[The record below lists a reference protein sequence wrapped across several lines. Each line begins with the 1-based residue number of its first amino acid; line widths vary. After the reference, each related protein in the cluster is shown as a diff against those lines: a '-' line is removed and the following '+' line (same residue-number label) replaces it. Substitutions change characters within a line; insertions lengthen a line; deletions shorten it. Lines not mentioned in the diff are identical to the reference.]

1 MKEKD
6 KEFLDLLSVVTPDSG
21 WNVAEAYLASYSLDL
36 KALGLTLMA
45 MAGTWEQDGE
55 SPKRID
61 AIKAID
67 SMRGKVHVVVQ
78 PTRTKTPDSN
88 TPKILHLL
96 DQFCHEYKSDLDF
109 PHSWHPKIALVKFM
123 PPENHSSRKRIKR
136 PQPKWRLWIGS
147 KNLTLTKNLDLGV
160 VIDGEPSRKSTNA
173 PDIAKL
179 ATTISQQA
187 SLPGKHQETLLAE
200 LDKVQ
205 WKLPRGLTLQQ
216 IALLR
221 PEDREHRDYPKIP
234 RHVKEILLVSPFLD
248 IATLKHF
255 NDAGNKQTQRTLV
268 STRTE
273 LDRLKET
280 GDWNPHNYQL
290 HTLPTAVMP
299 KSLDNSE
306 DATDQQ
312 LADELQNEVTEN
324 LTLGLHAKFIL
335 ACTPN
340 SYLLWMGSINATKR
354 GWRRNAEVLGEFKI
368 SKSIYLQLRTIIDDA
383 VNIDDKQLEIDYE
396 QPEEDSSLEAEQKLR
411 DAHAAIESWITKQPL
426 QLEQVNN
433 TFILEANIDLHKL
446 KLVRPVTVKCGM
458 QGSEL
463 ATWPAGAT
471 QLTLGDWS
479 TIELNKRTA
488 NIHFQ
493 LSYNGK
499 TKSFITKSK
508 FTSLEVE
515 KRDRSAFSRYLTPNA
530 FLELIFW
537 DLSGT
542 RRGSGGGSWDQANG
556 VATETNIP
564 STGRSGTTID
574 DKLPTVDMLLK
585 AWAIDRTV
593 LDRVEHHV
601 KTMRNLITAS
611 STKWTEDEKTRIDM
625 FAKTFEQIKEGLKK
639 KPCQR

>member
-1 MKEKD
+1 MKKKESEKD
-6 KEFLDLLSVVTPDSG
+6 FLVLLSVVTPDFG
-21 WNVAEAYLASYSLDL
+21 WNVDGAYLASYSLDL

-55 SPKRID
+55 SPTRID

-67 SMRGKVHVVVQ
+67 CMRGKVHVVVQ

-96 DQFCHEYKSDLDF
+96 DQFYHEYKSDLDF
-109 PHSWHPKIALVKFM
+109 PHSWHPKVALVKFM
-123 PPENHSSRKRIKR
+123 PPEKHSSRKRIKR

-160 VIDGEPSRKSTNA
+160 VIDGEPSRKTTNA
-173 PDIAKL
+173 PGVAKL
-179 ATTISQQA
+179 AATISQQA
-187 SLPGKHQETLLAE
+187 SLPEKHQEQLLEE

-205 WKLPRGLTLQQ
+205 WKLPRDLTLKQ
-216 IALLR
+216 IALLK
-221 PEDREHRDYPKIP
+221 PENRERRDYPKIP
-234 RHVKEILLVSPFLD
+234 KHAKEIVLVGPFLD

-255 NDAGNKQTQRTLV
+255 NNTGNKQTRRKLV

-273 LDRLKET
+273 LDRLKDT
-280 GDWNPHNYQL
+280 GDWDPRNYQL
-290 HTLPTAVMP
+290 HVLPTAIMP
-299 KSLDNSE
+299 TSLDNS
-306 DATDQQ
+306 DKPTNQQ
-312 LADELQNEVTEN
+312 LADELQNEVTEHI
-324 LTLGLHAKFIL
+324 TLGLHAKFIL
-335 ACTPN
+335 VRTPD
-340 SYLLWMGSINATKR
+340 SYLLWMGSINATQR
-354 GWRRNAEVLGEFKI
+354 GWHRNAEVLGEFAI
-368 SKSIYLQLRTIIDDA
+368 SKTLYFKLRAIIDDT
-383 VNIDDKQLEIDYE
+383 VKIDAEQLENDDG
-396 QPEEDSSLEAEQKLR
+396 QLEEDSSSEAEQKIK
-411 DAHAAIESWITKQPL
+411 DAHARIESWITRHPL

-433 TFILEANIDLHKL
+433 NFILNANHDLHKL
-446 KLVRPVTVKCGM
+446 ARPVTVKCGM
-458 QGSEL
+458 QGSDL
-463 ATWPAGAT
+463 ATWPAGTT
-471 QLTLGDWS
+471 QLILGNWS

-515 KRDRSAFSRYLTPNA
+515 KRDRSAFSEYLPPNA

-542 RRGSGGGSWDQANG
+542 RRGPGGGSWDQANG
-556 VATETNIP
+556 VATETRIP
-564 STGRSGTTID
+564 TTGHSRTTID

-585 AWAIDRTV
+585 AWATDRTI

-601 KTMRNLITAS
+601 KTMQDLRKERNTNWTADD
-611 STKWTEDEKTRIDM
+611 KIRIDL
-625 FAKTFEQIKEGLKK
+625 FAKTFEQIKEGLKR
-639 KPCQR
+639 P